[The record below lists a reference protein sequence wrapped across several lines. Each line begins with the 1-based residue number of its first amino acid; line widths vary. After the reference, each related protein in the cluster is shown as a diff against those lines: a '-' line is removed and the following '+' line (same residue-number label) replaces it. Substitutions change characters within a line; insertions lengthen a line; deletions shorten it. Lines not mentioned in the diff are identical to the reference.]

1 MQSRAVVAASCAA
14 LLLGCG
20 AASGG
25 RVPRDAS
32 ITHFISFGPG
42 VTGLTSR
49 VKEERLTACLSGAIG
64 DDEDARQWTDNIRS
78 TMLKWINPLRP
89 LTAARL
95 VEQIDVYRD
104 SRGCDVDVDVAPNTH
119 SNTRIGQQPLIRM
132 GSQGYMASY
141 NVLLH
146 EFGHAFALNDTYQDG
161 TTAGNC
167 IAGQPQAVM
176 CNTGFGDLQSD
187 DVRGVQQVFRQAF
200 PNDRPP
206 EPGQPSYRLF
216 AALGPGDGTDRAE
229 LHLGLS
235 GEAEIDGGAMA
246 WCVGPA
252 VDCRIDG
259 AVWNEARREGRR
271 GDAVLFRSGSELN
284 LAASPRITI
293 RYKTGRGETVR
304 ELEIVRGS

>member
-1 MQSRAVVAASCAA
+1 MRSRTVVAASLAA

-20 AASGG
+20 AGG
-25 RVPRDAS
+25 DDRAPRDAS

-49 VKEERLTACLSGAIG
+49 VKKERLTACLRGAIG
-64 DDEDARQWTDNIRS
+64 DDEDVRQWADNIRS
-78 TMLKWINPLRP
+78 TMLKWISPLRP
-89 LTAARL
+89 LTAAKL
-95 VEQIDVYRD
+95 VEEIDVYRD
-104 SRGCDVDVDVAPNTH
+104 SRGCDVDVNVAPNTH
-119 SNTRIGQQPLIRM
+119 SNTRIGQQPVISM
-132 GSQGYMASY
+132 GSEGYMASY

-161 TTAGNC
+161 TAGNC
-167 IAGQPQAVM
+167 VAGQPQAVM
-176 CNTGFGDLQSD
+176 CNTAFGELQRD
-187 DVRGVQQVFRQAF
+187 DVRGVQQIFRQAF

-216 AALGPGDGTDRAE
+216 AALGPGDGVDRAE

-235 GEAEIDGGAMA
+235 GDAEIDGGVMA
-246 WCVGPA
+246 WCVGRA
-252 VDCRIDG
+252 ADCRVDG
-259 AVWNEARREGRR
+259 SVWNEALREAKR

-284 LAASPRITI
+284 LAAIPQITI